1 MFAFKY
7 QIEFNEKKFR
17 FVIPHNYGKLQNN
30 YGRRPVRSDL
40 STKISQV
47 HYKIGPTLYT
57 KDIQVFNDLIIS
69 FSIFVN
75 TKNLRNSFRQN
86 NNHSRCL

>member
-17 FVIPHNYGKLQNN
+17 FVIPNNYGKLQNN
-30 YGRRPVRSDL
+30 YEPVRSDL

-47 HYKIGPTLYT
+47 GTLQNRSNTYT
-57 KDIQVFNDLIIS
+57 KDT
-69 FSIFVN
+69 SI
-75 TKNLRNSFRQN
+75 
-86 NNHSRCL
+86 